1 VSVGIRAKLLFIL
14 PKLMLI
20 GVSRFRDILSEF
32 PEARS
37 RSAILR
43 LYDDR
48 GNEVA
53 FWLGFENDRPVV
65 REVDPRS
72 PPYATTEISMHVDT
86 FIAILKG
93 RLDFRTAYI
102 HDLVD
107 IKSNDGLPA
116 SYHLLL
122 WSAFFDEVVKLLK

>member
-1 VSVGIRAKLLFIL
+1 MSVSIRLKLLSIL

-20 GVSRFRDILSEF
+20 GAAKLQDILNEF
-32 PEARS
+32 PEART

-48 GNEVA
+48 GNEIA
-53 FWLGFENDRPVV
+53 FWLGFENGKPVV
-65 REVDPRS
+65 KEVDPRN
-72 PPYATTEISMHVDT
+72 PPYATTEVSMHIDT
-86 FIAILKG
+86 FIAMLKG

-102 HDLVD
+102 HDLID

-122 WSAFFDEVVKLLK
+122 WSAFFDRILELLK

>member
-1 VSVGIRAKLLFIL
+1 VSAVIRAKLLSIL

-20 GVSRFRDILSEF
+20 GVSKFHDILSEF

-43 LYDDR
+43 LYDGR

-53 FWLGFENDRPVV
+53 FWLGFENDKPVV
-65 REVDPRS
+65 REVDPKS
-72 PPYATTEISMHVDT
+72 QPYATTEVSMHVDT
-86 FIAILKG
+86 FIAMLKG

-122 WSAFFDEVVKLLK
+122 WSAFFDRILELLR

>member
-1 VSVGIRAKLLFIL
+1 VNIRLKLLSIL

-20 GVSRFRDILSEF
+20 GVNRFQDILSEF
-32 PEARS
+32 PEART

-48 GNEVA
+48 GNEIA
-53 FWLGFENDRPVV
+53 FWLGFEDGRPAV
-65 REVDPRS
+65 RETDPRN
-72 PPYATTEISMHVDT
+72 PPYATTEVSMHVDT
-86 FIAILKG
+86 FIAVLKG

-102 HDLVD
+102 HDLIG

-116 SYHLLL
+116 AYHLLL
-122 WSAFFDEVVKLLK
+122 WSAFFDRVAELLK